1 MTTPISAL
9 FLDLGGVLLSN
20 GWDHPAR
27 KRAAENFCLDL
38 EEMEGRHRLTFDTY
52 EVGKLAL
59 EQYLKRVVFYEER
72 PFTLEQFREFMF
84 DQSQPVQPMI
94 ELVRGLKARYGLKI
108 AVVTNEGRELTEYR
122 IQHFALNEFVDFF
135 IASCFVHFRKP
146 DEDIFRL
153 ALDIA
158 QIPADRV
165 IYLEDRPMFVQVAES
180 LGIRAIRHTG
190 YAATR
195 DRLAALGLSL
205 GD

>member
-1 MTTPISAL
+1 MTPPISAL

-27 KRAAENFCLDL
+27 KRAAETFGLDL
-38 EEMEGRHRLTFDTY
+38 EEMEERHRLTFDTY
-52 EVGKLAL
+52 EVGKLTL
-59 EQYLKRVVFYEER
+59 EQYLKRVVFYQER
-72 PFTLEQFREFMF
+72 PFTPDQFRKFMF

-108 AVVTNEGRELTEYR
+108 AAVTNEGRELTEYR
-122 IQHFALNEFVDFF
+122 IQHFTLNEFVDFF

-165 IYLEDRPMFVQVAES
+165 VYLEDRPMFVQVAES

-190 YAATR
+190 YADTRAT
-195 DRLAALGLSL
+195 LAALGLSVAE
-205 GD
+205 